1 VKPRTAHGQ
10 RTLPGEYFTSPDV
23 WREEQTRIFQS
34 HWLLAGHVSALRYEG
49 DYLTLE
55 VAGSGVI
62 VVRGAEGHLYAHHN
76 ICRHRGTRLCEDRRG
91 TFGGGAIRCPYHSWL
106 YTFDGTLAAAPHMR
120 EVTGFDASRW
130 NLKRAALAQWHGFV
144 FVNLAENPV
153 PFADALPQLD
163 AREGKFE
170 RWPLAELRSAHQ
182 TAYNIDANW
191 KLFFH
196 NYSECYHCPGAHPQ
210 LNSLTP
216 FRNSEND
223 LEEGAVLGGPMTLSN
238 PQGSMTTHGER
249 CAPPFAALNEADR
262 GRVYYYT
269 LFPSG
274 FISLHPD
281 YVLVH
286 RIEPLDIGRTRVTCD
301 WYFHRDAMAASGFS
315 AKPAVEFWDNT
326 NRQDWLLCEGAQAGM
341 RSAAWEPGPY
351 SELESQ
357 LAAFDRH
364 YLRVLQGA

>member
-1 VKPRTAHGQ
+1 
-10 RTLPGEYFTSPDV
+10 
-23 WREEQTRIFQS
+23 
-34 HWLLAGHVSALRYEG
+34 
-49 DYLTLE
+49 
-55 VAGSGVI
+55 
-62 VVRGAEGHLYAHHN
+62 
-76 ICRHRGTRLCEDRRG
+76 
-91 TFGGGAIRCPYHSWL
+91 
-106 YTFDGTLAAAPHMR
+106 MR

-238 PQGSMTTHGER
+238 PQGSMTTHGE
-249 CAPPFAALNEADR
+249 
-262 GRVYYYT
+262 
-269 LFPSG
+269 
-274 FISLHPD
+274 
-281 YVLVH
+281 
-286 RIEPLDIGRTRVTCD
+286 
-301 WYFHRDAMAASGFS
+301 
-315 AKPAVEFWDNT
+315 
-326 NRQDWLLCEGAQAGM
+326 
-341 RSAAWEPGPY
+341 
-351 SELESQ
+351 
-357 LAAFDRH
+357 
-364 YLRVLQGA
+364 

>member
-1 VKPRTAHGQ
+1 MLFR
-10 RTLPGEYFTSPDV
+10 S
-23 WREEQTRIFQS
+23 
-34 HWLLAGHVSALRYEG
+34 
-49 DYLTLE
+49 
-55 VAGSGVI
+55 
-62 VVRGAEGHLYAHHN
+62 
-76 ICRHRGTRLCEDRRG
+76 
-91 TFGGGAIRCPYHSWL
+91 
-106 YTFDGTLAAAPHMR
+106 
-120 EVTGFDASRW
+120 
-130 NLKRAALAQWHGFV
+130 
-144 FVNLAENPV
+144 
-153 PFADALPQLD
+153 FADALPQLD

-301 WYFHRDAMAASGFS
+301 WYFHRDAMAA
-315 AKPAVEFWDNT
+315 
-326 NRQDWLLCEGAQAGM
+326 
-341 RSAAWEPGPY
+341 
-351 SELESQ
+351 
-357 LAAFDRH
+357 
-364 YLRVLQGA
+364 